1 LALRRSLAKPDIPMN
16 AQGNF
21 RIFFRASL
29 QTKLRPL
36 VGVIMDGPVFF
47 VALGAV
53 VAGFVQGLS
62 GFAFSLVA
70 ISFWAWTV
78 EPKLAAA
85 LAVFGGLT
93 GQTIAALTVRRGF
106 DLRLL
111 LPFLIGGIAGI
122 PIGVFLLGMLDVNLF
137 KALLG
142 ALLIVWCPL
151 MLFARSLPRAP
162 DGGPLADGFSGL
174 LGGICGGLGGFTGAI
189 PTLWCSLRGMEKN
202 TQRSII
208 QNFNLTTLA
217 FTMAAYLATGAVT
230 REMLPMFAIVA
241 PAMLIPV
248 LLGARLYIGLS
259 EEAFRRL
266 VLTLL
271 TASGIALLVSA
282 LPHLWNRL

>member
-1 LALRRSLAKPDIPMN
+1 M
-16 AQGNF
+16 
-21 RIFFRASL
+21 
-29 QTKLRPL
+29 
-36 VGVIMDGPVFF
+36 
-47 VALGAV
+47 
-53 VAGFVQGLS
+53 
-62 GFAFSLVA
+62 
-70 ISFWAWTV
+70 
-78 EPKLAAA
+78 
-85 LAVFGGLT
+85 
-93 GQTIAALTVRRGF
+93 
-106 DLRLL
+106 
-111 LPFLIGGIAGI
+111 
-122 PIGVFLLGMLDVNLF
+122 
-137 KALLG
+137 
-142 ALLIVWCPL
+142 
-151 MLFARSLPRAP
+151 P

-174 LGGICGGLGGFTGAI
+174 LGGICGGLGGFTGAV

-259 EEAFRRL
+259 EEAFRKV

-282 LPHLWNRL
+282 LPHLWHRL

>member
-1 LALRRSLAKPDIPMN
+1 MRLRKVTPRSL
-16 AQGNF
+16 
-21 RIFFRASL
+21 
-29 QTKLRPL
+29 
-36 VGVIMDGPVFF
+36 
-47 VALGAV
+47 
-53 VAGFVQGLS
+53 
-62 GFAFSLVA
+62 
-70 ISFWAWTV
+70 
-78 EPKLAAA
+78 
-85 LAVFGGLT
+85 
-93 GQTIAALTVRRGF
+93 
-106 DLRLL
+106 
-111 LPFLIGGIAGI
+111 
-122 PIGVFLLGMLDVNLF
+122 
-137 KALLG
+137 
-142 ALLIVWCPL
+142 
-151 MLFARSLPRAP
+151 P
-162 DGGPLADGFSGL
+162 DGGPFADGFSGL

-259 EEAFRRL
+259 EEAFRKV

-282 LPHLWNRL
+282 LPHLWTRL